1 MYQRN
6 IHFIDV
12 NNLLLVSKKR
22 KKKLIQ
28 NGGTKEIKT
37 TYTYM

>member
-12 NNLLLVSKKR
+12 NNLLLVSKK
-22 KKKLIQ
+22 KKLIQ
-28 NGGTKEIKT
+28 NGGTKKIKT

>member
-12 NNLLLVSKKR
+12 NNLLLVSKK
-22 KKKLIQ
+22 
-28 NGGTKEIKT
+28 KE
-37 TYTYM
+37 TYTEWWD